1 MKNNPP
7 VKIFCFEQTGK
18 SPRDERP
25 DNLRKVGVEWC
36 PVVTAQDQWLQV
48 LIDAL
53 DKENDQTVVLV
64 ISDPERVSLSGEVAI
79 LADRFALLSTDV
91 VFAASSTYLLEDQRL
106 HYFYWKHY
114 PRPHERYN
122 YLDSTAF
129 VGTAGGLKAL
139 LRQAM
144 ERYGEQC
151 SYHDALSRYYA
162 DSACGCFQSEVK
174 FILDHDQVLMA
185 STRLSAKPQAQK
197 GWMYEMLYARN
208 ERDIYSQNHLIS
220 ALTRSLNISREGGT
234 FRHLTGTN
242 PLVVVQDTPSPATPG
257 KASFLLNM
265 RAHLQTVRQL
275 FLIGKANKWH
285 FQKERI
291 FRHLPNKSAVIHKAT
306 ELLVGR
312 LEAKKPVSFA
322 HYNDGELTF
331 IQDFLKGEQ
340 HEKWFGRKQQQ
351 YNPVLAER
359 LYEAMRFQKEGY
371 LVGVPCSLDHPK
383 LRKQADEI
391 VGDYEY
397 KVQAMAI
404 HHNLAF
410 MPRLLEALKGR
421 KVYFFTN
428 EYQDL
433 SFFEAFGI
441 EMVSE
446 RIFQVPFR
454 NSYLEYDRFK
464 DMRFPDEAVVVLT
477 CGMLAKILTKV
488 WYENHDSLS
497 VLALGSS
504 LDDHIQK
511 KNISFELYPSDL
523 PLTRNLH
530 RSRSF
535 LFGYKPTCKECFDF
549 DD

>member
-7 VKIFCFEQTGK
+7 LKVFGFEQ
-18 SPRDERP
+18 SDREP
-25 DNLRKVGVEWC
+25 DKTLIDGLVKAGVEWC
-36 PVVTAQDQWLQV
+36 PLVATPELYLQM
-48 LIDAL
+48 LIDQL
-53 DKENDQTVVLV
+53 EKEDEQTVILV
-64 ISDPERVSLSGEVAI
+64 ISDPARVLLGEQVTRLGERFVQRGAEVI
-79 LADRFALLSTDV
+79 FS
-91 VFAASSTYLLEDQRL
+91 ASATYSMVDEKL

-122 YLDSTAF
+122 FLDATAF
-129 VGTAGGLKAL
+129 VGEAGKLKSL
-139 LRQAM
+139 LRHVKA
-144 ERYGEQC
+144 RYGDFVSLQ
-151 SYHDALSRYYA
+151 DALSRYYA
-162 DSACGCFQSEVK
+162 DTASGCFQPVVR
-174 FILDHDQVLMA
+174 FILDHDQELLA
-185 STRLSAKPQAQK
+185 STQLSARPQSKK

-208 ERDIYSQNHLIS
+208 EENIYHQSNLGS
-220 ALTRSLNISREGGT
+220 ALAQTLNISREEDSFQHQNG
-234 FRHLTGTN
+234 RN
-242 PLVVVQDTPSPATPG
+242 PLVVVLNRPLPVNPQ
-257 KASFLLNM
+257 KAPLLLKI
-265 RAHLQTVRQL
+265 RAHFQTLRQL

-285 FQKERI
+285 FKQERI
-291 FRHLPNKSAVIHKAT
+291 FRHLPNKSISIHQAT
-306 ELLVGR
+306 ELLVKR

-331 IQDFLKGEQ
+331 VQDYLQGEH

-351 YNPVLAER
+351 YNPLLAER
-359 LYEAMRFQKEGY
+359 LYEAMRYQKDGY

-383 LRKQADEI
+383 LREQADKI
-391 VGDYEY
+391 VGDYAN

-421 KVYFFTN
+421 EVYFFTN

-441 EMVSE
+441 EMVPE

-464 DMRFPDEAVVVLT
+464 GMKFPDEAVVVLT

-488 WYENHDSLS
+488 WFEHHTGLS

-530 RSRSF
+530 HSRAF
-535 LFGYKPTCKECFDF
+535 LFGYKSTCKECFDF
-549 DD
+549 DN